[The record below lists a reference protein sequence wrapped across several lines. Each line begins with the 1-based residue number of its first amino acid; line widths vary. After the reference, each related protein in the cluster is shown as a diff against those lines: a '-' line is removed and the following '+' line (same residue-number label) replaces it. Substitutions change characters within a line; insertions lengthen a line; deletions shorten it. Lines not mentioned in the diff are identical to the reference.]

1 MPNYVVTMT
10 FSGSCDLNIVASS
23 RDEAEKQAQAQF
35 SVRDIKPGD
44 LSESY
49 PLEICEVCRF
59 REDGQPGCA

>member
-1 MPNYVVTMT
+1 MPNYVVTMN
-10 FSGSCDLNIVASS
+10 FSGSTYLNIVAAS
-23 RDEAEKQAQAQF
+23 REEAEKMAQAQF
-35 SVRDIKPGD
+35 SVTDIKPGD